1 MKTSKNEKTKKQNE
15 ECLLTQEGKPL
26 KVMEVRHFIEVDDE
40 VYEVLD
46 PAEHKIKKNY
56 AYFHGDYVYICAG
69 KLKPEV
75 SLLPGRVYINKDSK
89 KKDDPEYI
97 WVDPTSDED
106 KFTFAADR
114 VNHFS
119 PAALMYDVND
129 RSKFKAMIPVEVEK
143 EEDLY
148 SPKIKENDDIFK
160 RIVKEVILRKKISL
174 RQYRGKF
181 KNDYDI
187 SNMRYALSKK
197 DGPMSTKYFQKWAEV
212 LDLDVDINV
221 RFINGDGE
229 EEVITQKLV

>member
-1 MKTSKNEKTKKQNE
+1 
-15 ECLLTQEGKPL
+15 
-26 KVMEVRHFIEVDDE
+26 MEVRHFICIGDE

-46 PAEHKIKKNY
+46 PEQNKIKKNY
-56 AYFHGDYVYICAG
+56 AYAKGDYVYICPG
-69 KLKPEV
+69 KIKPEV
-75 SLLPGRVYINKDSK
+75 SLLPGRVYINK
-89 KKDDPEYI
+89 KDEENPYM
-97 WVDPTSDED
+97 WVEPTSDED
-106 KFTFAADR
+106 KFTFSIER

-119 PAALMYDVND
+119 PAQLMHDVND
-129 RSKFKAMIPVEVEK
+129 RSKFKAMVPIEVEK

-148 SPKIKENDDIFK
+148 SPKIKEGDDIFK

-212 LDLDVDINV
+212 LELDVDINV